1 MSGLSRPARSSS
13 RRGLFW
19 NILTFETM
27 ITGPVI
33 HLLYWAGLGLIAL
46 VAFGTVGAAIGIAV
60 KESTF
65 MGALAS
71 VPILIIG
78 LLIVLGLTIAWR
90 AACEFFVAIF
100 RIADDLR
107 AMRTAMEAETASLS
121 RPLPPTQAPPPPA
134 PPSPVA

>member
-1 MSGLSRPARSSS
+1 
-13 RRGLFW
+13 
-19 NILTFETM
+19 M

-78 LLIVLGLTIAWR
+78 LLIVVGLTIAWR

-107 AMRTAMEAETASLS
+107 AMRTAMEAETASVTQ
-121 RPLPPTQAPPPPA
+121 PTPTPAPPPPT
-134 PPSPVA
+134 PPSTAA